1 MYFKMKTLIP
11 IITALLWLHPLS
23 SGEVIDGV
31 AAVVNQEIITLT
43 DVRIVKAF
51 QIFEEDRMPGRTNR
65 EVLQK
70 LVERKLL
77 LQIAGEEDAE
87 KETDVDAAMTLIK
100 NRLGESRF
108 RQMLQ
113 SFGMTAEDLREYAV
127 EAVVHKLILATRFS
141 QAVVVSLREMKDY
154 YQGVYLS
161 GLEKGETP
169 QAMMDMLDQIERAIR
184 QERIQSRVTEW
195 ISSLKMRADIQIH
208 MDDYPMFFK

>member
-1 MYFKMKTLIP
+1 MKTLIP